1 MYRHKA
7 LVELAAAARKCQ
19 QERLERMMPEERQA
33 LEALREERNKDQECE
48 WEDAG
53 NIVFE
58 DVLDGTE
65 QLEELLGELF
75 KDYSR
80 KGPRR
85 KDYRT
90 RRDRILRRN
99 EAFDQQL
106 PALTQAY
113 LDWSY
118 TWAKERSKEYFPKPE
133 DGGGSAT
140 SWTLRVIDVYRA
152 EEVTLGVRATDHF
165 ITSALIRQGVVP
177 CSPIHPTAAVT
188 FGALELFRIARLRS
202 PHFSIQAFVKTLCD
216 LQGVTF
222 QRYLSRQFTIA
233 FDLYLQIRARMDSIV
248 SQVLQRDSEDWRLKH
263 ACAACTYKLTGKPEL
278 RFKLLYAMDGN
289 DSLKR
294 VLRRLPDE
302 IEDGHSPTSRDLPTG
317 QVLTSGRYLSR
328 EYVNKFAMTGNTD
341 PFSDEDSDTNP
352 CAGRWK
358 NMDDAKTRKAW
369 GVYDETGIFIAVCR
383 HGTCLLIADMVQSG
397 ERAKYPLAVVSK
409 LMTAFGDGLGGGY
422 DIGCRFQTTLT
433 RSTLGPQAQVLNHTC
448 LVGAFHGHA
457 HRRLCQLSHLTLYVE
472 GLGLEDLETCE
483 RTFSKSNALA
493 STVRYATAFHRQ
505 QAINA
510 YFEHNDHFEIY
521 ANLTNFLFDNY
532 KQALTIIHD
541 SKTILP
547 NLKRD
552 LSIDDD
558 DSIFYRWLEE
568 EKEYLEGLSREP
580 PEETLHMEYW
590 QRLGKFEASSQ
601 RLREILDTWSVFEPV
616 DATTYSDD
624 TRVTQRNETLRR
636 HAQENYDK
644 DLLVVQELERKLNI
658 SRRWVP
664 EDKEWQNAGR
674 LVANRE
680 YRRALDNL
688 ESLVVARLFELTKMN
703 RAGTGYKLRKH
714 IAKALQSRSAAI
726 KVALERY
733 NKCAL
738 AVRPPRQ
745 TLRWEQVVEYAFLA
759 DFDLLRDTR
768 EDISQRPWAHP
779 TARFAMDTYFKMR
792 RAEEE
797 IVRLNIEIRR
807 VVTYM
812 RDEDRF
818 LRTCEEKIGNI
829 YPALAHQVSRRR
841 KLHSQFNGSHLKRL
855 HDIAMLP
862 GFSGILHP
870 GESILKG
877 SGEGDIEPDI
887 IIPPCLLAP
896 LQPPPSQPL
905 HEDTHEELEDEDD
918 AEREVEEATH
928 MLQDML
934 EVSFDPE

>member
-33 LEALREERNKDQECE
+33 LEALHEERNKDQECE

-65 QLEELLGELF
+65 QLEELLGKLF

-85 KDYRT
+85 KDYRMH
-90 RRDRILRRN
+90 RDHILRRN

-140 SWTLRVIDVYRA
+140 SWTLRIIDVYCV
-152 EEVTLGVRATDHF
+152 EEVTLGVQVTDHF
-165 ITSALIRQGVVP
+165 ITSALIRQGVIP

-188 FGALELFRIARLRS
+188 FGALELFRIARLHS

-222 QRYLSRQFTIA
+222 QWYLSRQFTIT
-233 FDLYLQIRARMDSIV
+233 FDLYLQIRAHVDSIV
-248 SQVLQRDSEDWRLKH
+248 SQVLQWDSEDWRLKH
-263 ACAACTYKLTGKPEL
+263 ACAACTYKLTGEPEL
-278 RFKLLYAMDGN
+278 RFKLLYGMDGN
-289 DSLKR
+289 DSLKC
-294 VLRRLPDE
+294 VLWHLPDE
-302 IEDGHSPTSRDLPTG
+302 IEDSHSPTSRDLPTG

-328 EYVNKFAMTGNTD
+328 EYVNKFAVTGNTD
-341 PFSDEDSDTNP
+341 PFSDEDLDTNP
-352 CAGRWK
+352 CAGQWK

-409 LMTAFGDGLGGGY
+409 LMTAFSDGLGGGY
-422 DIGCRFQTTLT
+422 DIGCRFQTTLA

-483 RTFSKSNALA
+483 HTFSKSNMLA

-510 YFEHNDHFEIY
+510 YFQHNDHFEIY

-601 RLREILDTWSVFEPV
+601 WLREILDTWSVFEPV

-624 TRVTQRNETLRR
+624 TRVTWRNETLCR

-644 DLLVVQELERKLNI
+644 DLLVVQELEHKLNI
-658 SRRWVP
+658 SRRWVL

-674 LVANRE
+674 LVANQE
-680 YRRALDNL
+680 YRRVLDNL

-703 RAGTGYKLRKH
+703 RAGTGYKLWKH

-726 KVALERY
+726 KVMLEHY

-738 AVRPPRQ
+738 AVRPPCQ
-745 TLRWEQVVEYAFLA
+745 TLQWEQVVEYAFLA
-759 DFDLLRDTR
+759 NFDLLRDTC
-768 EDISQRPWAHP
+768 EDISQCPWAHP
-779 TARFAMDTYFKMR
+779 TARFAMDIYFKMR

-797 IVRLNIEIRR
+797 IVCLNIKIRR

-812 RDEDRF
+812 HDEDRF
-818 LRTCEEKIGNI
+818 LHTCEEKI
-829 YPALAHQVSRRR
+829 
-841 KLHSQFNGSHLKRL
+841 
-855 HDIAMLP
+855 

-870 GESILKG
+870 GESIFKG

-918 AEREVEEATH
+918 AEHEVEEATH
-928 MLQDML
+928 MLQDVL

>member
-19 QERLERMMPEERQA
+19 QEQLERMMPEERQA
-33 LEALREERNKDQECE
+33 LEALREEKNKDQECE

-53 NIVFE
+53 NIAFE

-65 QLEELLGELF
+65 QLEVSNAGGELTDLAQELLGELF

-80 KGPRR
+80 KGPQR

-90 RRDRILRRN
+90 RCDRILRRD
-99 EAFDQQL
+99 EAFNQQL

-118 TWAKERSKEYFPKPE
+118 TREKERRKEYFPKSE
-133 DGGGSAT
+133 GDGSSAA
-140 SWTLRVIDVYRA
+140 SWMLHVIDVYRA
-152 EEVTLGVRATDHF
+152 EKVTLGIRATDHF
-165 ITSALIRQGVVP
+165 ITSALMRQGVVP

-188 FGALELFRIARLRS
+188 FGALELFCIVQLHC

-216 LQGVTF
+216 LQGFVF
-222 QRYLSRQFTIA
+222 QRYISRQFSIT
-233 FDLYLQIRARMDSIV
+233 FDLYLQIRARVDSIV
-248 SQVLQRDSEDWRLKH
+248 SQVLQRDSDDWRLKH
-263 ACAACTYKLTGKPEL
+263 TCAACTYKLTDEPEL
-278 RFKLLYAMDGN
+278 KFKLLYAMDGN

-294 VLRRLPDE
+294 VIRRLPDE
-302 IEDGHSPTSRDLPTG
+302 IEGSHPPLSHDLPTG
-317 QVLTSGRYLSR
+317 QVLTSSRYLSR
-328 EYVNKFAMTGNTD
+328 EFVNRFAVAGSTD
-341 PFSDEDSDTNP
+341 PFSDEDSDANP

-358 NMDDAKTRKAW
+358 NMDDAKTRKVW
-369 GVYDETGIFIAVCR
+369 GVYDETGIFLAVCR

-397 ERAKYPLAVVSK
+397 ECTKYPLAVVSK

-422 DIGCRFQTTLT
+422 DIRCRFQTTIA

-457 HRRLCQLSHLTLYVE
+457 HCRLCQLSHLALYME

-505 QAINA
+505 QAINT
-510 YFEHNDHFEIY
+510 YFEHNDHFEVY

-547 NLKRD
+547 SLKHD
-552 LSIDDD
+552 LSIND
-558 DSIFYRWLEE
+558 DSIFYKWLEE
-568 EKEYLEGLSREP
+568 EKEYLEGLSHEP

-590 QRLGKFEASSQ
+590 QRLGKFEAS
-601 RLREILDTWSVFEPV
+601 
-616 DATTYSDD
+616 
-624 TRVTQRNETLRR
+624 RVTRRNETVRR
-636 HAQENYDK
+636 HVQENYDK
-644 DLLVVQELERKLNI
+644 DLLVVQELEHKLNI

-664 EDKEWQNAGR
+664 EDKEWQNAVEASLPTAGR

-680 YRRALDNL
+680 YCRALDNL

-714 IAKALQSRSAAI
+714 IAKALQTRSAAI
-726 KVALERY
+726 KVALDRY

-738 AVRPPRQ
+738 VVQPPCQ
-745 TLRWEQVVEYAFLA
+745 MLRWEEVVEYAFLA

-768 EDISQRPWAHP
+768 EDISQRPWVHP
-779 TARFAMDTYFKMR
+779 TARFALDTFFKMR

-797 IVRLNIEIRR
+797 IARLNIEIRR
-807 VVTYM
+807 VITYIC
-812 RDEDRF
+812 DEECF
-818 LRTCEEKIGNI
+818 LRTCEKKISNI
-829 YPALAHQVSRRR
+829 HPALAHQVSRCCNF
-841 KLHSQFNGSHLKRL
+841 HSQFNGFHLKCL

-862 GFSGILHP
+862 GFSGNLHL
-870 GESILKG
+870 GETR
-877 SGEGDIEPDI
+877 
-887 IIPPCLLAP
+887 
-896 LQPPPSQPL
+896 LQPPSSQPL
-905 HEDTHEELEDEDD
+905 HGDTHQDLEEEEDV
-918 AEREVEEATH
+918 EREVEEASH
-928 MLQDML
+928 ALQDVM

>member
-19 QERLERMMPEERQA
+19 QEWLERMMPEERQA
-33 LEALREERNKDQECE
+33 LEALCEEKNKDQECE

-53 NIVFE
+53 NIAFE

-80 KGPRR
+80 KGPQR

-90 RRDRILRRN
+90 HRDRILRRD
-99 EAFDQQL
+99 EAFNQQL

-118 TWAKERSKEYFPKPE
+118 TREKERRKEYFPKSE
-133 DGGGSAT
+133 GDGGSAA
-140 SWTLRVIDVYRA
+140 SWMLHVIDVYRA
-152 EEVTLGVRATDHF
+152 EKVTLGIRATDHF
-165 ITSALIRQGVVP
+165 ITSALMRQGVVP

-188 FGALELFRIARLRS
+188 FGVLELFRIAWLRC

-216 LQGVTF
+216 LQGFVF
-222 QRYLSRQFTIA
+222 QCYISRQFSIA
-233 FDLYLQIRARMDSIV
+233 FDLYLQIRAHVDSIV
-248 SQVLQRDSEDWRLKH
+248 FQVLQRDSDDWRLKH
-263 ACAACTYKLTGKPEL
+263 ACAACTYKLTDEPEL
-278 RFKLLYAMDGN
+278 KFKLLYAMDGN
-289 DSLKR
+289 DSLKC
-294 VLRRLPDE
+294 VIRRLPDE
-302 IEDGHSPTSRDLPTG
+302 IEGGHPLLSHDLPTG
-317 QVLTSGRYLSR
+317 QVLTSSRYLSR
-328 EYVNKFAMTGNTD
+328 EFVNRFAVAGSTD
-341 PFSDEDSDTNP
+341 PFSDEDSDANP

-358 NMDDAKTRKAW
+358 NMDDAKTRKVW
-369 GVYDETGIFIAVCR
+369 GVYDETGIFLAVCH

-397 ERAKYPLAVVSK
+397 ECAKYPLAVVSK

-422 DIGCRFQTTLT
+422 DIGCRFQTTIA

-457 HRRLCQLSHLTLYVE
+457 HRRLCQLLHL
-472 GLGLEDLETCE
+472 
-483 RTFSKSNALA
+483 
-493 STVRYATAFHRQ
+493 AFPTHSP
-505 QAINA
+505 
-510 YFEHNDHFEIY
+510 
-521 ANLTNFLFDNY
+521 LLFDMQPPSTDS
-532 KQALTIIHD
+532 KQSTLISSTMIILKYMRISALTIIHD

-547 NLKRD
+547 SLKRD

-558 DSIFYRWLEE
+558 SIFYKWLEE
-568 EKEYLEGLSREP
+568 EKEYLEGLSHEP

-601 RLREILDTWSVFEPV
+601 RLRTILDTWNVFEPAN
-616 DATTYSDD
+616 ATSYSGD
-624 TRVTQRNETLRR
+624 TRVTRRNETVRR

-658 SRRWVP
+658 SQRWVP

-703 RAGTGYKLRKH
+703 RAGTGYKLQKH
-714 IAKALQSRSAAI
+714 IAKALQTRSAAI
-726 KVALERY
+726 KVALDRY

-738 AVRPPRQ
+738 VVRPPRQ
-745 TLRWEQVVEYAFLA
+745 TLWWEEVVEYAFLA
-759 DFDLLRDTR
+759 DFDLLWDTH

-779 TARFAMDTYFKMR
+779 TARFTLDTFFKMH

-797 IVRLNIEIRR
+797 IARLNIEI
-807 VVTYM
+807 
-812 RDEDRF
+812 
-818 LRTCEEKIGNI
+818 
-829 YPALAHQVSRRR
+829 H
-841 KLHSQFNGSHLKRL
+841 
-855 HDIAMLP
+855 
-862 GFSGILHP
+862 
-870 GESILKG
+870 
-877 SGEGDIEPDI
+877 
-887 IIPPCLLAP
+887 
-896 LQPPPSQPL
+896 
-905 HEDTHEELEDEDD
+905 
-918 AEREVEEATH
+918 
-928 MLQDML
+928 
-934 EVSFDPE
+934 

>member
-33 LEALREERNKDQECE
+33 LEALREEKNKDQECE

-53 NIVFE
+53 NIAFE

-65 QLEELLGELF
+65 QLEVSNAGGELTDLAQELLGELF

-80 KGPRR
+80 KGPQR

-90 RRDRILRRN
+90 RRDRILRRD
-99 EAFDQQL
+99 EAFNQQL

-118 TWAKERSKEYFPKPE
+118 TREKERRKEYFPKSE
-133 DGGGSAT
+133 GDGGSAA
-140 SWTLRVIDVYRA
+140 SWTLHVIDVYRA
-152 EEVTLGVRATDHF
+152 EKVTLGIRATDHF
-165 ITSALIRQGVVP
+165 ITSALMRQGVVP

-188 FGALELFRIARLRS
+188 FGALELFRIARLRC

-216 LQGVTF
+216 LQGFVF
-222 QRYLSRQFTIA
+222 QRYISRQFSIA
-233 FDLYLQIRARMDSIV
+233 FDLYLQIRARVDSIV
-248 SQVLQRDSEDWRLKH
+248 SQVLQRDSDDWRLKH
-263 ACAACTYKLTGKPEL
+263 ACAACTYKLTDEPEL
-278 RFKLLYAMDGN
+278 KFKLLYAMDGN

-294 VLRRLPDE
+294 VIRRLPDE
-302 IEDGHSPTSRDLPTG
+302 IEGGHPPLSHDLPTG
-317 QVLTSGRYLSR
+317 QVLTSSRYLSR
-328 EYVNKFAMTGNTD
+328 EFVNRFAVAGSTD
-341 PFSDEDSDTNP
+341 PFSDEDSDANP

-369 GVYDETGIFIAVCR
+369 GVYDETGIFLAVCR

-397 ERAKYPLAVVSK
+397 ECAKYPLAVVSK

-422 DIGCRFQTTLT
+422 DIGCRFQTTIA

-457 HRRLCQLSHLTLYVE
+457 HRRLCQLSHLALYVE

-510 YFEHNDHFEIY
+510 YFEHNDHFEVY

-547 NLKRD
+547 SLKRD

-558 DSIFYRWLEE
+558 SIFYKWLEE

-590 QRLGKFEASSQ
+590 QRLGKFEAS
-601 RLREILDTWSVFEPV
+601 
-616 DATTYSDD
+616 
-624 TRVTQRNETLRR
+624 RVTRRNETVRR

-680 YRRALDNL
+680 YCRALDNL

-714 IAKALQSRSAAI
+714 IAKALQTRSAAI
-726 KVALERY
+726 KVALDRY

-738 AVRPPRQ
+738 VVRPPRQ
-745 TLRWEQVVEYAFLA
+745 TLRWEEVVEYAFLA

-779 TARFAMDTYFKMR
+779 TARFALDTFFKMR

-797 IVRLNIEIRR
+797 IARLNIEIRR
-807 VVTYM
+807 VITYI
-812 RDEDRF
+812 RDEECF
-818 LRTCEEKIGNI
+818 LRTCEKKISNI
-829 YPALAHQVSRRR
+829 HPALAHQVSRRR
-841 KLHSQFNGSHLKRL
+841 NFHSQFNGFHLKRL
-855 HDIAMLP
+855 HDIATLP
-862 GFSGILHP
+862 GFSGNLHL
-870 GESILKG
+870 GETR
-877 SGEGDIEPDI
+877 
-887 IIPPCLLAP
+887 
-896 LQPPPSQPL
+896 LQPPSSQPL
-905 HEDTHEELEDEDD
+905 HGDTHQDLEEEEDV
-918 AEREVEEATH
+918 EREVEEASH
-928 MLQDML
+928 ALQDVM

>member
-1 MYRHKA
+1 
-7 LVELAAAARKCQ
+7 
-19 QERLERMMPEERQA
+19 MPEERQA
-33 LEALREERNKDQECE
+33 LEALREERNIDQGCE

-53 NIVFE
+53 NIGFE
-58 DVLDGTE
+58 DILDGTE
-65 QLEELLGELF
+65 QLEVSNAGGELTDLARELLGELF

-99 EAFDQQL
+99 EAFNQQL

-118 TWAKERSKEYFPKPE
+118 TWAKESRKEYFPKSG

-140 SWTLRVIDVYRA
+140 SWTLHVIDVYCA
-152 EEVTLGVRATDHF
+152 EEVTLGMRATDHF
-165 ITSALIRQGVVP
+165 ITSALMRQGVVP

-188 FGALELFRIARLRS
+188 FGALELFRIARLRC

-216 LQGVTF
+216 LQGATF

-233 FDLYLQIRARMDSIV
+233 FDLYLQIRSHVDSIV

-263 ACAACTYKLTGKPEL
+263 ACAACTYKLTGEPEL
-278 RFKLLYAMDGN
+278 RFNLLYAMDGN

-294 VLRRLPDE
+294 VLWRHPDD
-302 IEDGHSPTSRDLPTG
+302 IEDGHSRDLPTG
-317 QVLTSGRYLSR
+317 QVLTSSRYLSR
-328 EYVNKFAMTGNTD
+328 EYVNRFAVTGNTD
-341 PFSDEDSDTNP
+341 PFSDEVSLFDSDNNP

-369 GVYDETGIFIAVCR
+369 GVYDETGIFIAVCH
-383 HGTCLLIADMVQSG
+383 HGTFSVTYVALTSVSD
-397 ERAKYPLAVVSK
+397 AKYPLAVVSK

-422 DIGCRFQTTLT
+422 DIGCRFQTTLA
-433 RSTLGPQAQVLNHTC
+433 RSTLGPQAQALNHTC

-457 HRRLCQLSHLTLYVE
+457 HRRLCQLSHLKLYVE

-493 STVRYATAFHRQ
+493 STVRYSTAFHRQ

-510 YFEHNDHFEIY
+510 YFEHNDHFEVY
-521 ANLTNFLFDNY
+521 ANLTDFLFDNY
-532 KQALTIIHD
+532 KQALAIIHD

-547 NLKRD
+547 SLKCD

-558 DSIFYRWLEE
+558 DGIFYRWLEE
-568 EKEYLEGLSREP
+568 EKEYLEGLSHEP

-590 QRLGKFEASSQ
+590 QRLGKLEASSQ

-616 DATTYSDD
+616 NATSYTGD
-624 TRVTQRNETLRR
+624 TRVTRRNKTLRR

-680 YRRALDNL
+680 YRHALDNL

-703 RAGTGYKLRKH
+703 RVGTGYKLWKH

-759 DFDLLRDTR
+759 NFDLLRDTR
-768 EDISQRPWAHP
+768 EDISQRPWVHP

-792 RAEEE
+792 RSEEE
-797 IVRLNIEIRR
+797 IACLNIEIRR
-807 VVTYM
+807 VVMYM
-812 RDEDRF
+812 RDEDCF
-818 LRTCEEKIGNI
+818 LRMCEEKIGNI

-870 GESILKG
+870 SESALKGPGESG
-877 SGEGDIEPDI
+877 IEPDI
-887 IIPPCLLAP
+887 IIPSCLSVP
-896 LQPPPSQPL
+896 LQPPPPPHPL
-905 HEDTHEELEDEDD
+905 HGDTHEELEEEDD
-918 AEREVEEATH
+918 AEREVEEASH
-928 MLQDML
+928 ALQDVL
-934 EVSFDPE
+934 EVSFDQE

>member
-1 MYRHKA
+1 
-7 LVELAAAARKCQ
+7 
-19 QERLERMMPEERQA
+19 MPEERQA

-53 NIVFE
+53 NITFE
-58 DVLDGTE
+58 DVLNGTE
-65 QLEELLGELF
+65 QLEVSNAGGELTDLAQELLGELF

-80 KGPRR
+80 KGPQR

-90 RRDRILRRN
+90 RRDRVLLRN
-99 EAFDQQL
+99 EAFSQQL

-118 TWAKERSKEYFPKPE
+118 AWAKEKSKEYFPKF
-133 DGGGSAT
+133 DDDSGSAA
-140 SWTLRVIDVYRA
+140 SWTVHVIDVYRA
-152 EEVTLGVRATDHF
+152 EKVTLGVRATDHF

-177 CSPIHPTAAVT
+177 CSPIHPTTAVT
-188 FGALELFRIARLRS
+188 FGALEFFRIARLRS

-222 QRYLSRQFTIA
+222 QRYLCRQFTIA
-233 FDLYLQIRARMDSIV
+233 FDLYLQIRARVDSIV

-263 ACAACTYKLTGKPEL
+263 ACAACTYKLTGEPEL
-278 RFKLLYAMDGN
+278 KFKLLYAMDGN

-302 IEDGHSPTSRDLPTG
+302 IEDGHLPLSRDLPTG
-317 QVLTSGRYLSR
+317 QVLTSSRYLSR
-328 EYVNKFAMTGNTD
+328 EYVNKFDVTGNTD
-341 PFSDEDSDTNP
+341 PFSDEDSDANP

-383 HGTCLLIADMVQSG
+383 HGTCLLIVDMVQSG

-422 DIGCRFQTTLT
+422 DIGCRFQTTLA
-433 RSTLGPQAQVLNHTC
+433 RSTLGSQARVLNHTC

-510 YFEHNDHFEIY
+510 YFEHNDHFEVY

-532 KQALTIIHD
+532 KQALAIIRD
-541 SKTILP
+541 GKTILP

-552 LSIDDD
+552 LPIEDDN
-558 DSIFYRWLEE
+558 IFCRWLEE
-568 EKEYLEGLSREP
+568 EKEYLEGLSCEP
-580 PEETLHMEYW
+580 LEETLHMEYW
-590 QRLGKFEASSQ
+590 QRLGKLEVSSQ
-601 RLREILDTWSVFEPV
+601 QLRDILDTWNVFEPV
-616 DATTYSDD
+616 GATTYGGD
-624 TRVTQRNETLRR
+624 TRVTRRNETLRR
-636 HAQENYDK
+636 HAQENYDR
-644 DLLVVQELERKLNI
+644 DLLLVQDLERKLSI

-664 EDKEWQNAGR
+664 EDKEWQDAGR

-714 IAKALQSRSAAI
+714 IAKALQTRSTAI
-726 KVALERY
+726 KVALDRY

-779 TARFAMDTYFKMR
+779 TARFAIDTYFKMR

-797 IVRLNIEIRR
+797 IERLNIEIRR
-807 VVTYM
+807 VITYM
-812 RDEDRF
+812 RDEERF
-818 LRTCEEKIGNI
+818 LRTCEEKISNI
-829 YPALAHQVSRRR
+829 HPALAHQVSQRR

-855 HDIAMLP
+855 HDIAILP
-862 GFSGILHP
+862 GFSGTLHP
-870 GESILKG
+870 GESALKG
-877 SGEGDIEPDI
+877 PGESNIEPNI
-887 IIPPCLLAP
+887 VIPSYLLAP
-896 LQPPPSQPL
+896 IQHLPSSQPL
-905 HEDTHEELEDEDD
+905 HGDTHQDLEEEEDIEH
-918 AEREVEEATH
+918 EVEEASHT
-928 MLQDML
+928 LQDVL

>member
-1 MYRHKA
+1 
-7 LVELAAAARKCQ
+7 
-19 QERLERMMPEERQA
+19 MPEERQA

-53 NIVFE
+53 NITFE
-58 DVLDGTE
+58 DVLNGTE
-65 QLEELLGELF
+65 QLE
-75 KDYSR
+75 
-80 KGPRR
+80 
-85 KDYRT
+85 
-90 RRDRILRRN
+90 
-99 EAFDQQL
+99 
-106 PALTQAY
+106 
-113 LDWSY
+113 
-118 TWAKERSKEYFPKPE
+118 
-133 DGGGSAT
+133 
-140 SWTLRVIDVYRA
+140 
-152 EEVTLGVRATDHF
+152 
-165 ITSALIRQGVVP
+165 GVVP
-177 CSPIHPTAAVT
+177 CSPIHPTTAVT
-188 FGALELFRIARLRS
+188 FGALEFFRIARLRS

-216 LQGVTF
+216 LQG
-222 QRYLSRQFTIA
+222 RYLCRQFTIA
-233 FDLYLQIRARMDSIV
+233 FDLYLQIRAHVDSIV

-263 ACAACTYKLTGKPEL
+263 ACAACTYKLTGEPEL
-278 RFKLLYAMDGN
+278 KFKLLYAMDGN

-302 IEDGHSPTSRDLPTG
+302 IEDGHLPLSRDLPTS
-317 QVLTSGRYLSR
+317 QVLTSSRYLSR
-328 EYVNKFAMTGNTD
+328 EYVNKFDVTGNTD
-341 PFSDEDSDTNP
+341 PFSDEDSDANP

-383 HGTCLLIADMVQSG
+383 HGTCLLIVDMVQSG
-397 ERAKYPLAVVSK
+397 ECAKYPLAVVSK

-422 DIGCRFQTTLT
+422 DIGCRFQTTLA
-433 RSTLGPQAQVLNHTC
+433 RSTLGSQVRVLNHTC

-493 STVRYATAFHRQ
+493 ST

-510 YFEHNDHFEIY
+510 YFEHNNHFEVY

-532 KQALTIIHD
+532 KQALVIIRD
-541 SKTILP
+541 GKTILP

-552 LSIDDD
+552 LPIEDDN
-558 DSIFYRWLEE
+558 IFCRWLEE
-568 EKEYLEGLSREP
+568 EKEYLEGLSCEP
-580 PEETLHMEYW
+580 LEETLHMEYW
-590 QRLGKFEASSQ
+590 QRLGKLEVSSQ
-601 RLREILDTWSVFEPV
+601 RLHDILDTWNVFEPV
-616 DATTYSDD
+616 GATTYGGD
-624 TRVTQRNETLRR
+624 TRVMRRNETLRR
-636 HAQENYDK
+636 HAQENYDR
-644 DLLVVQELERKLNI
+644 DLLLVQDLERKLSI

-664 EDKEWQNAGR
+664 EDKEWQDAGR

-714 IAKALQSRSAAI
+714 IAKALQTRSTAI
-726 KVALERY
+726 KVALDRY

-779 TARFAMDTYFKMR
+779 TARFAIDTYFKMR

-797 IVRLNIEIRR
+797 IKRLNIEIRR
-807 VVTYM
+807 VITYM
-812 RDEDRF
+812 RDEERF
-818 LRTCEEKIGNI
+818 LHTCEEKISNI
-829 YPALAHQVSRRR
+829 HPALAHQVSQRC

-855 HDIAMLP
+855 HDIAILP
-862 GFSGILHP
+862 GFSGTLHP
-870 GESILKG
+870 GESALKG
-877 SGEGDIEPDI
+877 P
-887 IIPPCLLAP
+887 AP
-896 LQPPPSQPL
+896 IQHLPSSQPL
-905 HEDTHEELEDEDD
+905 HGDTHQDLEEEEDIEH
-918 AEREVEEATH
+918 EVEEASHT
-928 MLQDML
+928 LQDVL

>member
-1 MYRHKA
+1 M
-7 LVELAAAARKCQ
+7 
-19 QERLERMMPEERQA
+19 
-33 LEALREERNKDQECE
+33 
-48 WEDAG
+48 
-53 NIVFE
+53 
-58 DVLDGTE
+58 
-65 QLEELLGELF
+65 
-75 KDYSR
+75 
-80 KGPRR
+80 
-85 KDYRT
+85 
-90 RRDRILRRN
+90 
-99 EAFDQQL
+99 
-106 PALTQAY
+106 
-113 LDWSY
+113 
-118 TWAKERSKEYFPKPE
+118 
-133 DGGGSAT
+133 
-140 SWTLRVIDVYRA
+140 
-152 EEVTLGVRATDHF
+152 
-165 ITSALIRQGVVP
+165 
-177 CSPIHPTAAVT
+177 AAVT

-233 FDLYLQIRARMDSIV
+233 FDLYLQIRAHMDSIM
-248 SQVLQRDSEDWRLKH
+248 SQVLQWDSEDWRLKH
-263 ACAACTYKLTGKPEL
+263 ACAACTYKLTGEPEL

-294 VLRRLPDE
+294 VLWRLPDE

-328 EYVNKFAMTGNTD
+328 EYVNKFAVTGNTD
-341 PFSDEDSDTNP
+341 PFSNE
-352 CAGRWK
+352 

-397 ERAKYPLAVVSK
+397 ECAKYPLVVVSK

-457 HRRLCQLSHLTLYVE
+457 HRRLCQLLHLTLYVE

-510 YFEHNDHFEIY
+510 YFEHNNHFEIY
-521 ANLTNFLFDNY
+521 VNLTNFLFDNY

-552 LSIDDD
+552 LSIDND

-580 PEETLHMEYW
+580 LEETLHMEYW

-616 DATTYSDD
+616 DTTTYSDD
-624 TRVTQRNETLRR
+624 TRVTRQNETLRR

-658 SRRWVP
+658 SRHWVP
-664 EDKEWQNAGR
+664 EDKEWQNAGC

-680 YRRALDNL
+680 YRRVLDNL

-703 RAGTGYKLRKH
+703 RAGTGYKLWKH

-726 KVALERY
+726 KM
-733 NKCAL
+733 
-738 AVRPPRQ
+738 
-745 TLRWEQVVEYAFLA
+745 LRWEQVVEYAFLA

-768 EDISQRPWAHP
+768 EDISQCPWAHP

-797 IVRLNIEIRR
+797 I
-807 VVTYM
+807 
-812 RDEDRF
+812 
-818 LRTCEEKIGNI
+818 EKIGNI
-829 YPALAHQVSRRR
+829 YPALAHQVSWRR
-841 KLHSQFNGSHLKRL
+841 KLHSQFNSSHLKRL
-855 HDIAMLP
+855 HDIAMLL